1 MATSRVS
8 TSSILQGFPKS
19 RSLLS
24 GNPAYSPPSFES
36 IATVTAAGSETSINF
51 SSIPSTY
58 KHLQIRFSTR
68 GLWAA
73 TGLDSIRMQVNS
85 STGFNYTNHEL
96 RANGSSVTV
105 TGFDATWD
113 NAVYLRFAQ
122 PGDNNTANIFSGGI
136 IDIIDYASTTK
147 NKTISCFI
155 GCDLNGS
162 GGIELNSSAWL
173 QTTAISSIQF
183 LYGNGFKAN
192 STISLYGIK
201 GA

>member
-1 MATSRVS
+1 MLNSFAAV
-8 TSSILQGFPKS
+8 LD
-19 RSLLS
+19 S
-24 GNPAYSPPSFES
+24 GGAGAGASFES
-36 IATVTAAGSETSINF
+36 IATATAAGGETSISF

-58 KHLQIRFSTR
+58 THLQIRFNTR

-73 TGLDSIRMQVNS
+73 TGLDAIKMQVNS

-96 RANGSSVTV
+96 RGNGSTV
-105 TGFDATWD
+105 TASGFDATWD
-113 NAVYLRFAQ
+113 NGVYLRFAQ

-147 NKTISCFI
+147 NKTIRCFI
-155 GCDLNGS
+155 GCDLNVSGS

-192 STISLYGIK
+192 SKISLYGIK